1 MKFIGILLSII
12 LLASCQLKEEQNTD
26 ATSDNSA
33 SVNIEEFKTLFPTI
47 EWTSDTFH
55 IHHYKWA
62 TDEND
67 FEGQVID
74 QKVLKEYVD
83 STIFKTNFD
92 EQYYA
97 SSYIERLDAFLIR
110 IKISQTDHM
119 QQLFLLA
126 YDADKQAFVSST
138 KVASCFGAESFI
150 NTMASWIVPKEDT
163 YQVFM
168 RNHNWSID
176 IANKV
181 EIETDSVR
189 TYIFDQH
196 QFTSKSTIKTSEVLK
211 KQFPLE
217 D

>member
-1 MKFIGILLSII
+1 
-12 LLASCQLKEEQNTD
+12 
-26 ATSDNSA
+26 
-33 SVNIEEFKTLFPTI
+33 
-47 EWTSDTFH
+47 
-55 IHHYKWA
+55 
-62 TDEND
+62 
-67 FEGQVID
+67 
-74 QKVLKEYVD
+74 
-83 STIFKTNFD
+83 
-92 EQYYA
+92 
-97 SSYIERLDAFLIR
+97 
-110 IKISQTDHM
+110 
-119 QQLFLLA
+119 
-126 YDADKQAFVSST
+126 
-138 KVASCFGAESFI
+138 
-150 NTMASWIVPKEDT
+150 MASWIVPKEDT